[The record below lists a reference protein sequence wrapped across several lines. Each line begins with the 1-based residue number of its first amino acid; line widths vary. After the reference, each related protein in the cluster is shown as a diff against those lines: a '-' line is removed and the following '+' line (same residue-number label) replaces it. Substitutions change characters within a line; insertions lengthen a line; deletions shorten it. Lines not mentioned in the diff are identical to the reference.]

1 MWLFCLA
8 PAYERT
14 HNPCVFTP
22 KHAKFFIVLLL
33 IAGVVAWLGGQS
45 QTQVGYTILAPDPA
59 GNSPV
64 GSALFSYTNSA
75 GVLVSEAGVGAA
87 QPLGSGRIFVDEVGT
102 QTAIALA
109 GAVVSNPT
117 PIPALCAQR

>member
-1 MWLFCLA
+1 MWLFRLA

-14 HNPCVFTP
+14 HNPCVFTA

-33 IAGVVAWLGGQS
+33 IAGVAAWLGAQA
-45 QTQVGYTILAPDPA
+45 QPQVGYAILAPDPG

-64 GSALFSYTNSA
+64 GSALFSYTNS

-87 QPLGSGRIFVDEVGT
+87 
-102 QTAIALA
+102 
-109 GAVVSNPT
+109 
-117 PIPALCAQR
+117 